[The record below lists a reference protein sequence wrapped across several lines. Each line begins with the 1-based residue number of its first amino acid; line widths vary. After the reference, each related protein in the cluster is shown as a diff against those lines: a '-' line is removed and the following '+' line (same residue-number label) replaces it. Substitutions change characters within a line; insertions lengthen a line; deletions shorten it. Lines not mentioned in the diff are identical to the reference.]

1 MKKRLISTLLAM
13 AICSSMGLSAFAAE
27 SGDIK
32 QSDEGLSVA
41 YMDLDSASE
50 TEKVK
55 IIAAREEIICNES
68 WVADNVNGRIIGR
81 DGKVKEELPH
91 FSEIFPSDWEQP
103 NFGAVNDEVESDV
116 VVESAKGKTDE
127 VFFLFSGDVALKKPS
142 TTVNSKA
149 FCSFDTVGFMP
160 AGYPFEIET
169 VFTQGTHNFP
179 SDTGTYNVGYSNNT
193 TGESLG
199 LATRLENGETFSID
213 PPTGVKVAV
222 RASTYDRR
230 IYFVFWN
237 YWYYAERDKNF
248 KIQCCKFRESHRNA
262 VFEGARIIQE
272 KKKNPTQNFG

>member
-222 RASTYDRR
+222 RASTYDTVATWSMEVTGSGF
-230 IYFVFWN
+230 IY
-237 YWYYAERDKNF
+237 E
-248 KIQCCKFRESHRNA
+248 
-262 VFEGARIIQE
+262 
-272 KKKNPTQNFG
+272 